1 VSIDTRSL
9 VWNSASRS
17 HRGLR
22 QVNED
27 ACLDQPEHAL
37 WAVADGM
44 GGHLLGDFASA
55 LAVQSLM
62 DLRAA
67 EALAHGSS
75 DRAATERP
83 AGASEGI
90 PPRWGFPRC
99 PLGLSGDALEQRV
112 SVAQGRLQEVNRLL
126 RAEALR
132 RDVPV
137 IGTTIAA
144 LVAAGSV
151 CSCLW
156 AGDSRIYLYRAG
168 RLRQLTRD
176 HSHLEAARSRHV
188 SRSDDTL
195 VRPRANLITRALGA
209 EDTLHIDRITLE
221 LFDGD
226 IFLLCT
232 DGLSNEVSEL
242 SIQQALRPGICSLA
256 CDALIDMALGREAR
270 DNITA
275 VVVRAEDLRSPNR
288 TILRA
293 L

>member
-1 VSIDTRSL
+1 MSINTCSL
-9 VWNSASRS
+9 VWTSASRS
-17 HRGLR
+17 HPGLR

-27 ACLDQPEHAL
+27 ACLDQSEHAL

-44 GGHLLGDFASA
+44 GGHLLGDFASG
-55 LAVQSLM
+55 LVVQSLM
-62 DLRAA
+62 DLPPA
-67 EALAHGSS
+67 EDLAHGSS
-75 DRAATERP
+75 
-83 AGASEGI
+83 G
-90 PPRWGFPRC
+90 
-99 PLGLSGDALEQRV
+99 LEQRV
-112 SVAQGRLQEVNRLL
+112 SVALGRLQEANRLL

-144 LVAAGSV
+144 LLAAGSV

-209 EDTLHIDRITLE
+209 EDTLHIDRLTLE
-221 LFDGD
+221 LLDGD

-242 SIQQALRPGICSLA
+242 SIQQALRPGICRLA
-256 CDALIDMALGREAR
+256 CDALVDMALDREAR

-288 TILRA
+288 TLLRA